1 MEKTMKCILCEG
13 EIDKKYNDDGV
24 MYWDQG
30 ENAQPIADGQCCL
43 KCNNHVVI
51 PGRVVQFTV
60 LNKISKLKERV
71 KELSKGLTRTEPKH
85 RNKRRNVALLK
96 DVIDL
101 EEKYLDKKIQLIALS
116 SRDDAEVDLKT
127 VL

>member
-1 MEKTMKCILCEG
+1 
-13 EIDKKYNDDGV
+13 
-24 MYWDQG
+24 
-30 ENAQPIADGQCCL
+30 L

-71 KELSKGLTRTEPKH
+71 KELSKGLKITERKD

-101 EEKYLDKKIQLIALS
+101 EEKYLEKKIQLIALS

>member
-1 MEKTMKCILCEG
+1 
-13 EIDKKYNDDGV
+13 
-24 MYWDQG
+24 
-30 ENAQPIADGQCCL
+30 L

-71 KELSKGLTRTEPKH
+71 KELSKGLTRTERKD

-101 EEKYLDKKIQLIALS
+101 EEKYLEKKIQLIALS
-116 SRDDAEVDLKT
+116 SRDDAEVDLKI

>member
-1 MEKTMKCILCEG
+1 MKCILCEG
-13 EIDKKYNDDGV
+13 EIEKKYNTHQLLMDAFGS
-24 MYWDQG
+24 
-30 ENAQPIADGQCCL
+30 
-43 KCNNHVVI
+43 
-51 PGRVVQFTV
+51 TV

-101 EEKYLDKKIQLIALS
+101 EEKYLEKKIQLIALS